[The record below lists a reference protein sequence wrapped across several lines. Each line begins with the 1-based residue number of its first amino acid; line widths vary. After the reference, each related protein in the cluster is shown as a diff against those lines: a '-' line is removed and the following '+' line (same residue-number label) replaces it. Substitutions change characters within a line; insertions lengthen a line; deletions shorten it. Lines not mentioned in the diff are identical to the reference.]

1 MHTDIGAP
9 DAGCA
14 RKEDQRRSVV
24 VQCVHGDEV
33 SYPTASVEITVGDKS
48 FPIDARVLETFPVS
62 MLLERDV
69 PKLVRLRNEG
79 DKESIVE
86 QTAAVEVLAVTTRFN
101 RGHRWRNLPRST
113 SVSCPLVFSLKQWK
127 KRRSMNARVK
137 TSLPKERR
145 STEEPPVL

>member
-1 MHTDIGAP
+1 
-9 DAGCA
+9 
-14 RKEDQRRSVV
+14 
-24 VQCVHGDEV
+24 
-33 SYPTASVEITVGDKS
+33 
-48 FPIDARVLETFPVS
+48 

-86 QTAAVEVLAVTTRFN
+86 QTTAVEVLAVTTRFN
-101 RGHRWRNLPRST
+101 QGHRWRNLPRST

-127 KRRSMNARVK
+127 KQRSMNARVK

-145 STEEPPVL
+145 STEEPPVLWIHSCYRFNIATCIHNQCCMENLGLHAETVMQMKM